1 MNHGN
6 STAQARKAGERAEL
20 AACIAAYVAS
30 LDGAP
35 LPTLSLGWQP
45 LAH

>member
-1 MNHGN
+1 MNYGN

-35 LPTLSLGWQP
+35 PPTLLWGGNP
-45 LAH
+45 